1 MAENKLILDYILDHA
16 VNKKDAIF
24 LTQPLGAGKVANYTW
39 GQTVDALVKMQTLEV
54 PREELW
60 SRLPNTAPQDVARW
74 RAMRVTDDLLAPVVP
89 VLPNA
94 G

>member
-1 MAENKLILDYILDHA
+1 MVLWRDVE
-16 VNKKDAIF
+16 
-24 LTQPLGAGKVANYTW
+24 QRTW

-89 VLPNA
+89 APSNA